1 MRVFYVAT
9 TRAEKEL
16 ILLDSISSVKNYE
29 APLSLQTLLK
39 RQSYTSWIFHAYY
52 HSTTSEVHFEKVQ
65 KLYDR
70 PTSKKNAKRKIEHT
84 TYDKESLSFS
94 NATASLNKQLLQWPE
109 IDLKPSG
116 STQRGTLFHEMVAQL
131 AYPYQKEDL
140 TQFAKVHGYDLT
152 RYDLQ
157 LIQELNQNKEY
168 ALYMQARHRFE
179 CPYIIKEKQN
189 IVHGFM
195 DLVVWQEAKIV
206 IIDFKTDHL
215 ESDEEFIERYH
226 KQLETY
232 QNAMKQIENTS
243 IDTKIYSF
251 YLKRFIDI
259 HKEA

>member
-1 MRVFYVAT
+1 M
-9 TRAEKEL
+9 
-16 ILLDSISSVKNYE
+16 
-29 APLSLQTLLK
+29 
-39 RQSYTSWIFHAYY
+39 
-52 HSTTSEVHFEKVQ
+52 
-65 KLYDR
+65 
-70 PTSKKNAKRKIEHT
+70 EHT
-84 TYDKESLSFS
+84 TYNKESLSFS
-94 NATASLNKQLLQWPE
+94 NATATLNKQLLKWPE
-109 IDLKPSG
+109 VDLKPST
-116 STQRGTLFHEMVAQL
+116 SAQRGTLFHEMVAQL

-157 LIQELNQNKEY
+157 LIQELNQNTEY
-168 ALYMQARHRFE
+168 ALYMQEKHRFE

-195 DLVVWQEAKIV
+195 DLVVWQKEKIV

-215 ESDEEFIERYH
+215 ESDEEFIEQYH

-251 YLKRFIDI
+251 YLKKFIDI